1 MIPAK
6 IGPFRS
12 SRFNVIAIFVNFNW
26 RPAAI
31 LDFAKFH
38 FWPKNNLR
46 VLNEPWVKIW
56 WQSVKPFPSYCVFSV
71 FQNGGRRP
79 SWILKFKLLM
89 KFSYWGSIE
98 NDSCQIWSIS
108 DMLFQRYCHICKF
121 PSEAGGHLG
130 FCKISIL
137 TPKSFLGLREE
148 PWTKIWW

>member
-1 MIPAK
+1 MDFK
-6 IGPFRS
+6 IQTFDEIFLFSVQGDHSCQTWSISDKPFQRYCH
-12 SRFNVIAIFVNFNW
+12 IC
-26 RPAAI
+26 
-31 LDFAKFH
+31 KFQLEAGGH
-38 FWPKNNLR
+38 LGFFKISFLTPKSCPGCR
-46 VLNEPWVKIW
+46 DEPWVKIW

-108 DMLFQRYCHICKF
+108 DKPFQRYCHICKF

-130 FCKISIL
+130 FRK
-137 TPKSFLGLREE
+137 KF
-148 PWTKIWW
+148 